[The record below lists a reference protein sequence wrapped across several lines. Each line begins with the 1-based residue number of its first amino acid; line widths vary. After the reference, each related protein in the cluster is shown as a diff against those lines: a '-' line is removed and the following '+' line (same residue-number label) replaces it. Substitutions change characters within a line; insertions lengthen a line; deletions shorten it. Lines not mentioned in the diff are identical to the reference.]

1 MQSQRVKA
9 ALSLT
14 RRRCFKLLKTVAFV
28 PGEEWAEDENMLKAV
43 KETAAYIEENG
54 YRVIVA
60 DGKDPLPL
68 SMSENPGELLVLTDS
83 TGLAKELMD
92 KGYYCVGLQNDRNAG
107 KSFAGVKYV
116 FSDITEVDMDSF
128 VKVYQRYAGEPWKVL
143 ETQRLIVRE
152 TTVDDVDEF
161 YRIYADPD
169 MTKYMEGLFENPE
182 DEKRYQKDYID
193 KVYGLMGFG
202 VWTLVRKE
210 DMRVIG
216 RAGYSVR
223 NGFDEPELGFLVGTE
238 FQRQGYCM
246 EALRA
251 IMDYG
256 RNMLMFDKVQTL
268 VKAENAVSIHICE
281 KLGFKKV
288 DEVDVEENIYG
299 DEYNNSKRV
308 SVGASKF
315 GKYVRMI
322 FLW

>member
-43 KETAAYIEENG
+43 KETAAYIEDNG

-68 SMSENPGELLVLTDS
+68 SMSENPGEVLVLTDS
-83 TGLAKELMD
+83 AAWAKELMD
-92 KGYYCVGLQNDRNAG
+92 DGYYCVGLQQGRNAD
-107 KSFAGVKYV
+107 KSFPGVKYV
-116 FSDITEVDMDSF
+116 FTDIAELDIDSF
-128 VKVYQRYAGEPWKVL
+128 VKVYQRYSGEPWEIL
-143 ETQRLIVRE
+143 ETGRLMIRE

-161 YRIYADPD
+161 YKLYADPN

-182 DEKRYQKDYID
+182 DEKRYQKDYIE

-299 DEYNNSKRV
+299 DEYNDGKRV
-308 SVGASKF
+308 SMGGSKF

>member
-1 MQSQRVKA
+1 MR
-9 ALSLT
+9 SLT
-14 RRRCFKLLKTVAFV
+14 RRRYFKLLKTVAFV
-28 PGEEWAEDENMLKAV
+28 LGEDVAADESMLKAV
-43 KETAAYIEENG
+43 KETSAYIEDNG
-54 YRVIVA
+54 YEVIVA

-68 SMSENPGELLVLTDS
+68 SMSENPGEVLVLTDS
-83 TGLAKELMD
+83 TGRAKELMD
-92 KGYYCVGLQNDRNAG
+92 AGYYCVGLQHGRNAE
-107 KSFAGVKYV
+107 KSFSGVKYV
-116 FSDITEVDMDSF
+116 FTDIAEVDMDSF
-128 VKVYQRYAGEPWKVL
+128 VKVYQRYSGEPWEIL
-143 ETQRLIVRE
+143 QTERLIIRE
-152 TTVDDVDEF
+152 TTVDDVDEG
-161 YRIYADPD
+161 YRIYADPS
-169 MTKYMEGLFENPE
+169 MTRYMEGLFENPD
-182 DEKRYQKDYID
+182 DEKRYQKDYIE

-251 IMDYG
+251 ILDYG
-256 RNMLMFDKVQTL
+256 RNMLLFDRVQTL
-268 VKAENAVSIHICE
+268 VKAENAVSIHVCE

-288 DEVDVEENIYG
+288 DEVDVEEHIYG
-299 DEYNNSKRV
+299 DEYNGGKRV
-308 SVGASKF
+308 SVGGSKF